1 MNKPHTEEHPMKR
14 RLSKTAVIA
23 LALLG
28 VAVALIAV
36 GVALGQPVQVWQKA
50 AVICFECI
58 GLG

>member
-1 MNKPHTEEHPMKR
+1 MKR
-14 RLSKTAVIA
+14 RLTKTAIVA

-28 VAVALIAV
+28 VAVVLIAV
-36 GVALGQPVQVWQKA
+36 GVALRQPVQVWQKA